1 MATAQGFYNRLWLRY
16 ILGKK

>member
-1 MATAQGFYNRLWLRY
+1 MATAQEFYNGLWLRY